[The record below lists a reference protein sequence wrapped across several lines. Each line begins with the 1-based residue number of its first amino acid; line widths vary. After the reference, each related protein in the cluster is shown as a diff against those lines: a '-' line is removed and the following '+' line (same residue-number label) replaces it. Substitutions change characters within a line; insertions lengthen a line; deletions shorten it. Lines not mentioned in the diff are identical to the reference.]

1 MIRRLIQACLSRA
14 RLSAAVVASSMLP
27 YVVAAPASAQ
37 GFYEGRQVNMVIGT
51 EAGAGYDMYGRIIA
65 RHIGRFIPG
74 KPNVIPQNMP
84 GAGSFVAINNIYTVA
99 PKDGTVFGIIARD
112 AALGPLSGAPGAR
125 FDATKLTWIGTPTT
139 ETNVCLSFH
148 KAKVQSFDDLL
159 RHELILGDT
168 GPGTGTYAYPKALN
182 ALLGTKFRLITGF
195 HASSDVF
202 LGIDRGE
209 LEGICESLD
218 SALSKRPDWIA
229 EKKIKFLFQ
238 GGAAPNDEI
247 KDVPFILDF
256 AKTDEQ
262 RQAIRFLYAGQG
274 LGRPFIAPP
283 GMAPERVRMLRDAFN
298 ALMQDADFKADVAK
312 AKLQLKPE
320 TGETL
325 AALVEQIYKTPKDVV
340 DKVGQLIK

>member
-1 MIRRLIQACLSRA
+1 MRPFKSTS
-14 RLSAAVVASSMLP
+14 LSAVGCAALALSGTATCVLAQ
-27 YVVAAPASAQ
+27 AAPDLAGKTVSVMI
-37 GFYEGRQVNMVIGT
+37 GFGPGS
-51 EAGAGYDMYGRIIA
+51 GYDTWGRIVA
-65 RHIGRFIPG
+65 RHIGRHLPG
-74 KPNVIPQNMP
+74 KPQAVPQNMP
-84 GAGSFVAINNIYTVA
+84 GAGSFVAINNIYAVA
-99 PKDGTVFGIIARD
+99 PKDGSVFGIIARD

-238 GGAAPNDEI
+238 GGAGKNDEI
-247 KDVPFILDF
+247 KDVPFILDY

-283 GMAPERVRMLRDAFN
+283 GMAPERVKMLRDAFN
-298 ALMQDADFKADVAK
+298 ALMTDTDFKADVAK